1 MNTGVVAY
9 RYGKALLKYVQ
20 ERGTG
25 EIVYRQVLSLVQRM
39 SSYEQ
44 LKHILENR
52 DDVPQQQK
60 KELMAAAVEE
70 TLAPELASFAD
81 LVHSQGRMNFL
92 FRMLNSFITQY
103 REANGIIVGRLT
115 TAVPVEGLK
124 EKLEKIF
131 SGRTGASVRLVEDV
145 DEDIIGGFVLELD
158 GCRLDASV
166 EGRLR
171 KIRDELIEKNNR
183 IV

>member
-25 EIVYRQVLSLVQRM
+25 EMVYRQVLLLVQRM

-81 LVHSQGRMNFL
+81 LVHSQGPVQDAQL
-92 FRMLNSFITQY
+92 VHY
-103 REANGIIVGRLT
+103 
-115 TAVPVEGLK
+115 AVQGGERHHC
-124 EKLEKIF
+124 
-131 SGRTGASVRLVEDV
+131 RTSD
-145 DEDIIGGFVLELD
+145 D
-158 GCRLDASV
+158 GCA
-166 EGRLR
+166 G
-171 KIRDELIEKNNR
+171 
-183 IV
+183 

>member
-25 EIVYRQVLSLVQRM
+25 EDVCRQVLLLVCRM

-44 LKHILENR
+44 LRHILENR
-52 DDVPQQQK
+52 DDVSLQHK
-60 KELMAAAVEE
+60 KDLMSAAVEE
-70 TLAPELASFAD
+70 PLAPELASFAD
-81 LVHSQGRMNFL
+81 LVHRQGRMPYL
-92 FRMLNSFITQY
+92 SRMLNSFVTQY
-103 REANGIIVGRLT
+103 REVNSIIVGRLT

-124 EKLEKIF
+124 ERLEDMF
-131 SGRTGASVRLVEDV
+131 SGKTGASVQLDATV

-171 KIRDELIEKNNR
+171 RIRNELIEKNNR